1 MTTQQ
6 GLEQPLAGIDI
17 GGTKTSALL
26 VTDDGRVLGR
36 ETVPT
41 PAKEGGAMIA
51 DTAAALVRTLVERV
65 GLAPRAAGVGASG
78 VIDAQGAVL
87 AASDSFHNW
96 VGFRLSDE
104 IASRLGVPTIALN
117 DVNAF
122 LVGEA
127 TWGSAHGEDV
137 LGVTIGTGV
146 GGAML
151 LGGTLRNGPNGG
163 AGEIGHTARYSDIVC
178 TCGRVGHL
186 ETVAAGRSI
195 ARAYLEA
202 TGREGVT
209 AKDIADLAC
218 DGDPVA
224 IRLFERAGHTLAQA
238 CVSAA
243 TLLDVP
249 SVVVGG
255 SLANA
260 WDLMQPSIDRVLRDD
275 PPVTGA
281 PLTISRGSLGGDAV
295 ALGAAAALRQN
306 MTAPTPE
313 GTDAP

>member
-1 MTTQQ
+1 MTTPQ
-6 GLEQPLAGIDI
+6 GPDQPLAGIDI
-17 GGTKTSALL
+17 GGTKISALL

-41 PAKEGGAMIA
+41 PAKEGGAVIA
-51 DTAAALVRTLVERV
+51 DTASALVHALIERV
-65 GLAPRAAGVGASG
+65 GVAPRAAGVGAAG
-78 VIDAQGAVL
+78 VIDAFGAVL

-96 VGFRLSDE
+96 VGFPLSDE
-104 IASRLGVPTIALN
+104 LAARLGVPTITLN

-122 LVGEA
+122 LLGEA

-137 LGVTIGTGV
+137 LGVMLGTGV

-209 AKDIADLAC
+209 TKDVADLAR

-224 IRLFERAGHTLAQA
+224 LRLFERAGHALAQA

-243 TLLDVP
+243 TLLDIP
-249 SVVVGG
+249 TIVVGG
-255 SLANA
+255 SVANA
-260 WDLMQPSIDRVLRDD
+260 WDLMQPSIDQVLRDD

-295 ALGAAAALRQN
+295 ALGAAAALRQ
-306 MTAPTPE
+306 TLPAPLPE
-313 GTDAP
+313 GTPAS